1 MSGAKFKGI
10 TDIQNMSNNLKNSFD
25 GLLRLDSN
33 GISQYTMEQ
42 IRAKSAVLG
51 LTDSLTIQAV
61 AMAKDADFSAK
72 AATGTLTFG
81 KALDK
86 GIGSTD
92 ELVQALK
99 ESGKLTKDNIDEISK
114 AAIIGGEAY
123 RTTVSSIISENDEI
137 KNSTIKI
144 GASASQ
150 STGFIN
156 SFKQSFKGLYATLK
170 PMLPLIVTIGTA
182 FAAYKGFKF
191 LDDKFTLTF
200 GTAQKHLEDSS
211 SAYAATVS
219 ELENLNSQ
227 TDQYKSTL
235 ESIGNNY
242 DIKFSGSETVDE
254 MIEKLRLIDGKKINL
269 TDESTI
275 NKLER
280 ENDLL
285 ETRKNLLTTTAD
297 SQQRKAA
304 EDARKSINFASEE
317 ISFKKTNG
325 EAANHRNDGSDV
337 KYKVDRKR
345 YVQEL
350 VGEMERAQQQIDE
363 AQDKL
368 NDKSTSKA
376 DKKTYKK
383 QFEQATENLEKYKN
397 EATEIATKLSEESKS
412 FYDEQTGLVI
422 DGFEDDAKAVKDV
435 IDMVTN
441 FDLSP
446 EEKDLSTLDSF
457 FSSTAGNAIGDYLNN
472 IVAESGNAEDALRKF
487 KELGLSLDDIG
498 VSQDNFIKYFQDVA
512 KSAQQAKDKAS
523 SVGTT
528 LSDVDAAF
536 KSENKDA
543 DWKKFADYATQARDL
558 AKQDKWGTDDLQ
570 KSIEWVLPK
579 FNVKKELKKND
590 DLEYVADVYEK
601 KYKDAEKLYKRYFDA
616 ENPKTS
622 AANFQNDLIDKGL
635 LKEDKTGLTGTFDNT
650 AEAAEKMK
658 MSLEATET
666 LLHNLESYGF
676 EWDDVTFSGENITR
690 YENTL
695 NNIKS
700 LRDSMGEGAGKE
712 RLDGL
717 ISNWD
722 EEYAKYQDD
731 LSSLSEEQIVHIE
744 FEYSMAQI
752 QSEID
757 QLQRLANEGDNTQ
770 KAALNAKKSEY
781 RDKREKET
789 GYDESISK
797 GYANASQKVK
807 DLQSKFGDVKD
818 ENARAKIQDQIS
830 AIYDLQNAFQDAY
843 SDNKAVDWD
852 SFLKSK
858 EADKA
863 FEAIKESTGL
873 AKEDIVDILDIDPK
887 DIEINAKVNDEVTSA
902 FESMISISTGIPKE
916 IITELLAEDKASDAT
931 IKVLSE
937 ISGIPEEKITEINA
951 SDGASGVLATV
962 LSQITGIPKS
972 KITKFLASDDVSGL
986 AKKVVKETKKVP
998 KKTKTNMTATDGVT
1012 PKANSAKN
1020 ALAGVK
1026 DKKITISATVSDTVS
1041 NAVNK
1046 VKNALGSVNASANFG
1061 KKGGV
1066 TKLNGTAHKEGTA
1079 KDKITTTTLPLSQK
1093 EVSEKTGGLHPIPK
1107 LSRRALAH
1115 GTLDD
1120 ETWLNPNWKTK
1131 KSEDALTGEL
1141 GQEIVVYGNRWWT
1154 VGDNGAE
1161 FSHIPA
1167 GSVVFNAKQT
1177 KELLKNG
1184 FTPSRGAARL
1194 SGTAHLEGTA
1204 YASRNGGRKL
1214 SSSSSTKKKTTTTT
1228 SSSTSKGKGKGKSKK
1243 NTKKTK
1249 ETFDWIEVAINRIE
1263 RAIDALDLKASSVYK
1278 AWSDRNKSL
1287 KSELS
1292 KVNKEITIQQKGF
1305 KRYKQEAAKVS
1316 KTALKKAKD
1325 DGYKKSTW
1333 KSLTKKVREGKIDI
1347 STIKNE
1353 KLANRIKEYQQW

>member
-1 MSGAKFKGI
+1 MSTFKGQAI
-10 TDIQNMSNNLKNSFD
+10 T
-25 GLLRLDSN
+25 
-33 GISQYTMEQ
+33 
-42 IRAKSAVLG
+42 
-51 LTDSLTIQAV
+51 
-61 AMAKDADFSAK
+61 
-72 AATGTLTFG
+72 
-81 KALDK
+81 
-86 GIGSTD
+86 
-92 ELVQALK
+92 
-99 ESGKLTKDNIDEISK
+99 
-114 AAIIGGEAY
+114 
-123 RTTVSSIISENDEI
+123 
-137 KNSTIKI
+137 
-144 GASASQ
+144 
-150 STGFIN
+150 
-156 SFKQSFKGLYATLK
+156 
-170 PMLPLIVTIGTA
+170 TIGTTYA
-182 FAAYKGFKF
+182 MYKAIQALSDAYNLSYDSAIKNTSEH
-191 LDDKFTLTF
+191 LDGLNSTK
-200 GTAQKHLEDSS
+200 
-211 SAYAATVS
+211 S
-219 ELENLNSQ
+219 EVENLKSQ
-227 TDQYKSTL
+227 AEEYKSTL
-235 ESIGNNY
+235 SSLGEKYNVDLSGIDSIDEKIGKLNESGKIQLI
-242 DIKFSGSETVDE
+242 DQVEIDKISETNSKLESQLSIKERLSLSQQKDAAYNAKDALNRGKQSVAQQVAQQVPGGKKTYQGTVSNVNVATAVKENIAAIEDYE
-254 MIEKLRLIDGKKINL
+254 NKISNLEKSMSELDPKSKEWKQSEKDIESYNTAIEKLTEDLDSKEVDL
-269 TDESTI
+269 D
-275 NKLER
+275 KL
-280 ENDLL
+280 LS
-285 ETRKNLLTTTAD
+285 AV
-297 SQQRKAA
+297 SV
-304 EDARKSINFASEE
+304 
-317 ISFKKTNG
+317 NG
-325 EAANHRNDGSDV
+325 E
-337 KYKVDRKR
+337 
-345 YVQEL
+345 
-350 VGEMERAQQQIDE
+350 
-363 AQDKL
+363 
-368 NDKSTSKA
+368 
-376 DKKTYKK
+376 
-383 QFEQATENLEKYKN
+383 
-397 EATEIATKLSEESKS
+397 
-412 FYDEQTGLVI
+412 GL
-422 DGFEDDAKAVKDV
+422 DALKGFEDEFNEVKSAYDAIGNMGLLPA
-435 IDMVTN
+435 
-441 FDLSP
+441 
-446 EEKDLSTLDSF
+446 EKELKSLDSF

-498 VSQDNFIKYFQDVA
+498 VSQDNFIKYFQNVA
-512 KSAQQAKDKAS
+512 NSAEQAKEKAS
-523 SVGTT
+523 ILGTT
-528 LSDVDAAF
+528 LSDVDEAF

-543 DWKKFADYATQARDL
+543 DWKKFADYATQAREL

-579 FNVKKELKKND
+579 FSVKKELKKND

-601 KYKDAEKLYKRYFDA
+601 KYKDAEKLYKKFFDA
-616 ENPKTS
+616 ENPKRS
-622 AANFQNDLIDKGL
+622 AANFQNALIDKGL
-635 LKEDKTGLTGTFDNT
+635 LKEDETGLTGTFDNT

-666 LLHNLESYGF
+666 LLRNLESYGF
-676 EWDDVTFSGENITR
+676 EWDDVTFSGESITR

-717 ISNWD
+717 INNWD

-731 LSSLSEEQIVHIE
+731 LSSLSEDQIVHIE

-757 QLQRLANEGDNTQ
+757 QLQRLASEGDNTQ

-873 AKEDIVDILDIDPK
+873 AKEDIADILDIDPK
-887 DIEINAKVNDEVTSA
+887 DIEINAKVNDEATSA
-902 FESMISISTGIPKE
+902 LESMISISTGIPKE

-962 LSQITGIPKS
+962 LSQITGIPKE

-1012 PKANSAKN
+1012 PKATSAKN

-1046 VKNALGSVNASANFG
+1046 VKNALKTFGGSKSFVKTTAQ
-1061 KKGGV
+1061 
-1066 TKLNGTAHKEGTA
+1066 LNGTAHKEGTV
-1079 KDKITTTTLPLSQK
+1079 KDKTSTTLPLSQK
-1093 EVSEKTGGLHPIPK
+1093 EVSKKTGGLYPIPK

-1141 GQEIVVYGNRWWT
+1141 GQEMVVYGNRWWT

-1214 SSSSSTKKKTTTTT
+1214 FASSSTTKKKTTKKTTP
-1228 SSSTSKGKGKGKSKK
+1228 KSK
-1243 NTKKTK
+1243 NTSNKKSKQATK
-1249 ETFDWIEVAINRIE
+1249 DAKKAKEAFDWIEVAINRVE
-1263 RAIDALDLKASSVYK
+1263 RAIDSLDLKASSAYK
-1278 AWSDRNKSL
+1278 AWSDRNKNL

-1305 KRYKQEAAKVS
+1305 KRYKQEAAKVN